1 MSNTRTIIYNGKTIN
16 LSKCLK
22 KDQRSYYQGQIFLKA
37 CEKEYAEFTCIAQG
51 MIIQLTN
58 TPKEDKYC
66 SKGYQNG
73 KYKIPNDLYKKYHL
87 ERGKSSRLYQLGEN
101 TYFLNGRLNA
111 CEKKAFKTPS
121 IPNKTRLI
129 YNEIDFEKLVNFGTN
144 INKNIIDVKENGCYV
159 VTYYN
164 HGQQYIS
171 LKKAGSKEIQNL
183 FSIRELGKIYGTH
196 LKNFYGDKL
205 SYIAKASGR
214 KVYITK
220 EFINRLGIDCSD
232 CRVLYDPDKEIIY
245 LTLPETFSDLSGE
258 VIDPI
263 KETPVEVVTEEA
275 TDMEMIQALLSEFT
289 NFKESANKIFAEYKD
304 LKIEC
309 QEIRAEN
316 EAIKKALK
324 EQNKTVTINNGK
336 AYFESF
342 EEMTL

>member
-1 MSNTRTIIYNGKTIN
+1 M
-16 LSKCLK
+16 
-22 KDQRSYYQGQIFLKA
+22 F
-37 CEKEYAEFTCIAQG
+37 
-51 MIIQLTN
+51 
-58 TPKEDKYC
+58 
-66 SKGYQNG
+66 
-73 KYKIPNDLYKKYHL
+73 
-87 ERGKSSRLYQLGEN
+87 
-101 TYFLNGRLNA
+101 
-111 CEKKAFKTPS
+111 
-121 IPNKTRLI
+121 
-129 YNEIDFEKLVNFGTN
+129 
-144 INKNIIDVKENGCYV
+144 

-171 LKKAGSKEIQNL
+171 FKKADSKEIQNL

-205 SYIAKASGR
+205 SYIVKASGR